1 MTFTAEQQQRHRA
14 AFIDDCQ
21 AWCAACNANWVG
33 AQLDKLI
40 EDYAN
45 SKAEDEKLEARVAR
59 RAD

>member
-14 AFIDDCQ
+14 AFIDDCRQ
-21 AWCAACNANWVG
+21 KAWGAACNANWVG

-45 SKAEDEKLEARVAR
+45 
-59 RAD
+59 